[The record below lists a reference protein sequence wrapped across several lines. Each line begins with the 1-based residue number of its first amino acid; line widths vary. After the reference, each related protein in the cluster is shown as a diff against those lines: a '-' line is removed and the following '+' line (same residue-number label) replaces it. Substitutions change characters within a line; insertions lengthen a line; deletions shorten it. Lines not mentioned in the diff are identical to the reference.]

1 MPLNTILI
9 DLDDTV
15 YLPSSGI
22 WTLIGH
28 RISAYMCEKVG
39 IDPEIVSSLRKELF
53 FKYGT
58 TMRGLK
64 VLYDI
69 DENDYLQFV
78 HDIPIEKILKPNPIL
93 KESLQN
99 IPLKKFIFTN
109 ADSRHAKRVLKAL
122 EVHDCFIDIIDII
135 KMSPF
140 CKPQK
145 EAFHLALD
153 YIHEPASKNCIF
165 IDDSTHNTKIA
176 RELGFQT
183 IYIGKGIDP
192 TKYDAR
198 IERLEELE
206 NILPELMN

>member
-1 MPLNTILI
+1 MPINAILI

-22 WTLIGH
+22 WTLIGQ
-28 RISAYMCEKVG
+28 RIGVYMCEKVG

-78 HDIPIEKILKPNPIL
+78 HDIPIEEMLKPNPIL
-93 KESLQN
+93 KESLLN
-99 IPLKKFIFTN
+99 IPVNKFIFTN
-109 ADSRHAKRVLKAL
+109 SDSRHAKRVLKAL
-122 EVHDCFIDIIDII
+122 GVQNCFIDIIDII
-135 KMSPF
+135 RMSPF

-153 YIHEPASKNCIF
+153 CIHELSAKNCLF
-165 IDDSTHNTKIA
+165 IDDSTHNTQIA

-183 IYIGKGIDP
+183 IYIGEGIDP

-206 NILPELMN
+206 KILPELMN